1 MKKLFEG
8 RMNRLP
14 FLYLQFILALVFG
27 MVTLLVIVS
36 PIDLTYLF
44 IVVALVFTFFN
55 ASITVRRFHDINMSG
70 FWTFLYLVPFVGAVL
85 SIMLLFVKGD
95 AWTNKYGPAVYKL
108 TLYDSL
114 MNSNE
119 E

>member
-8 RMNRLP
+8 RINRLP
-14 FLYLQFILALVFG
+14 FLYLQLILALVFA
-27 MVTLLVIVS
+27 MVTLLVIVT
-36 PIDLTYLF
+36 PVDLKYLF
-44 IVVALVFTFFN
+44 IATLLVFTFFN

-70 FWTFLYLVPFVGAVL
+70 FWTFLYLIPFLGVIL

-108 TLYDSL
+108 ALYDSL